1 MHYDEDA
8 QQFSLAAEE
17 EATVT
22 EAAKEVKMMVANFML
37 NVYQTEET
45 MHKIFLTKI
54 VSTLHIV
61 LNTRLI

>member
-37 NVYQTEET
+37 NVYWREWPNGGDDAQDLLWEQ
-45 MHKIFLTKI
+45 
-54 VSTLHIV
+54 
-61 LNTRLI
+61 